1 MTTTKRLTG
10 EEKLLIEF
18 REQFE
23 LVGVSF
29 HLGLNLFPFG
39 FLLSGLASEGFK
51 PVDNFLTGNAFEG
64 SVDSITVFNRGSAD
78 SDPDLGGFSRLVGD
92 CGNLGVRAATTA
104 EVVFGERGFA
114 VHGVHFYITG
124 LDVVTFFTQVED
136 AGRKAGDVEFCERIK
151 GSDFPVFLDVLQD
164 SVLLVVSVF
173 GTHGY
178 SPFLSNSI
186 CLRVSSIASMMFN
199 SQIAKPQAFSSRIW
213 RCPSS

>member
-1 MTTTKRLTG
+1 MTTTICLTG
-10 EEKLLIEF
+10 EETRLVKF
-18 REQFE
+18 REQFK

-39 FLLSGLASEGFK
+39 FLLSGFASEGFK

-78 SDPDLGGFSRLVGD
+78 SDTNLGGFSRLVGD

-114 VHGVHFYITG
+114 VHCVHFYVTG
-124 LDVVTFFTQVED
+124 LDVEPFFTQVED
-136 AGRKAGDVEFCERIK
+136 AGGEAGDVEFGERIK
-151 GSDFPVFLDVLQD
+151 GSDFSVFLDVLQD

-178 SPFLSNSI
+178 FPFLSNSI
-186 CLRVSSIASMMFN
+186 SLSVSSMASIMLS
-199 SQIAKPQAFSSRIW
+199 SQIANPNAVSSRIA

>member
-29 HLGLNLFPFG
+29 HLGLNLFPLG
-39 FLLSGLASEGFK
+39 FLLTGLASEVFE

-64 SVDSITVFNRGSAD
+64 SIDSITVFNGGSANG
-78 SDPDLGGFSRLVGD
+78 DPDLGGFSRLVGD

-114 VHGVHFYITG
+114 VDGVHFYITG
-124 LDVVTFFTQVED
+124 LDVEPFFTQVED
-136 AGRKAGDVEFCERIK
+136 AGREACDVEFGERIK
-151 GSDFPVFLDVLQD
+151 GSDFSVFLDVLQD

-173 GTHGY
+173 STHGY
-178 SPFLSNSI
+178 FPFLSNSI
-186 CLRVSSIASMMFN
+186 SLSVASIASITEK
-199 SQIAKPQAFSSRIW
+199 SQIANSKAFSSRILNE
-213 RCPSS
+213 PSR

>member
-10 EEKLLIEF
+10 AETMLVKF
-18 REQFE
+18 REQFK

-64 SVDSITVFNRGSAD
+64 SVDSITVFNGGSAD
-78 SDPDLGGFSRLVGD
+78 SDTNLGGFRRLISDG
-92 CGNLGVRAATTA
+92 GNLGVRAATTSQI
-104 EVVFGERGFA
+104 VFGERGFA
-114 VHGVHFYITG
+114 VHGVHFYITS
-124 LDVVTFFTQVED
+124 LDVEPFFTQVED
-136 AGRKAGDVEFCERIK
+136 AGGEAGDVEFGERIK
-151 GSDFPVFLDVLQD
+151 GSDFSVLLDVLQD

-178 SPFLSNSI
+178 FPFLSNSI
-186 CLRVSSIASMMFN
+186 SLRTSSIASIMFS
-199 SQIAKPQAFSSRIW
+199 SQIANPKAVSSRIA